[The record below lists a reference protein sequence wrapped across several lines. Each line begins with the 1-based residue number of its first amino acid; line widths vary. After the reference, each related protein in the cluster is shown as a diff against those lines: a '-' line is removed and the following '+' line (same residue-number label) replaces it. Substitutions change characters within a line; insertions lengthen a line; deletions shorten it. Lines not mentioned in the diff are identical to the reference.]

1 MQLHLVLK
9 ARRWRR
15 GRGVDQ
21 DHQWERKL
29 LLERVRL
36 RNVIYIVQ
44 ITV

>member
-1 MQLHLVLK
+1 MQLRK
-9 ARRWRR
+9 ARRWRQ

-21 DHQWERKL
+21 DHQWEREL

-36 RNVIYIVQ
+36 RNAIYIVQ